1 MPNKVFTCEVQVR
14 WGDSDRLGHVNNT
27 LFLEYAQEAR
37 VKFFRERVF
46 PAGVRPSAMVVRKVE
61 IEFLKPITD
70 ESGPVT
76 VEVSVLAVGNSSF
89 GVRHLFRD
97 VHGITCG
104 VADAVMVRF
113 DVKTETS
120 VPLTELERS
129 VLSEYAIT
137 ETVS

>member
-1 MPNKVFTCEVQVR
+1 VPNKVFTCEIQVR

-46 PAGVRPSAMVVRKVE
+46 QAGVRPSAMVVRKVE

-97 VHGITCG
+97 VHGATCG

-113 DVKTETS
+113 DVKSETS

-137 ETVS
+137 ETVR